1 VVATRIDNPSLFM
14 TADPRVLPMFGRD
27 ASMSKNRGATVSVV
41 LRPPTFL
48 ENNGQKVRKIKQ
60 F

>member
-1 VVATRIDNPSLFM
+1 M